1 MAKHRYVQ
9 TVGFDRFTEL
19 LQQLPS
25 PDTLLALN
33 VEFLHA
39 HEQPSR
45 LIDADAPVL
54 DYETLAQDQVM
65 AVCKL
70 LVERDGRVGASKL
83 AAQLEFGERCEQ
95 KRCCIF
101 VGVCELEVVKLS
113 GLLSLAGLR
122 ALGLLDRYLP
132 RHR

>member
-1 MAKHRYVQ
+1 
-9 TVGFDRFTEL
+9 
-19 LQQLPS
+19 
-25 PDTLLALN
+25 
-33 VEFLHA
+33 
-39 HEQPSR
+39 
-45 LIDADAPVL
+45 
-54 DYETLAQDQVM
+54 M

-83 AAQLEFGERCEQ
+83 AAQLKFGERCEQ